1 MSTILILG
9 AGGHGRVVAEVAA
22 SLGYVVSF
30 LDDKPGQNVIGRI
43 DEVEQFKDR
52 FDAFFVGIGSN
63 KLRREIQE
71 RLSGLGVSIA
81 TLISPSAIVSP
92 SAVIGAG
99 TVIEPGVIIN
109 TGVKIGQGCIVS
121 VGSVIDHD
129 SVLGDF
135 SHVNTGAIC
144 MSGAHVEEEQKVE
157 AGEVV
162 HGFY

>member
-1 MSTILILG
+1 MSSVLILG
-9 AGGHGRVVAEVAA
+9 AGGHGRVIAEVAT
-22 SLGYVVSF
+22 SLGYEVSF
-30 LDDKPGQNVIGRI
+30 LDDKPGQNVVGRI
-43 DEVEQFKDR
+43 DEVEEFKDK
-52 FDAFFVGIGSN
+52 FDAFFVGIGN
-63 KLRREIQE
+63 NNLRRVLQD
-71 RLSGLGVSIA
+71 RLYGLGVSIA

-99 TVIEPGVIIN
+99 TVIEPGAIIN

-121 VGSVIDHD
+121 IGSIIDHD
-129 SVLGDF
+129 SILGDF

-144 MSGAHVEEEQKVE
+144 MSGAHVEQEQKVE